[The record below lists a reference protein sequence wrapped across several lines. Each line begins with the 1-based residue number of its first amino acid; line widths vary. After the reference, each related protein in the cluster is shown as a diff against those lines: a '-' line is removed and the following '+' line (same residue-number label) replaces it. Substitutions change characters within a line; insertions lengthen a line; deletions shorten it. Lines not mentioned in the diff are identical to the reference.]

1 MTVMDNLGVFMFELK
16 ISDDTYS
23 TALSARAEDIIFK
36 YVKDLEQAGSGE
48 AFKNVLYGI
57 RVMVEGRNRFLND
70 LAEVIAHEDT
80 DSKFTVR
87 VHRPDLTDQVVQ
99 TLKDADYPRSKR
111 EPGTNDVTVIISHK
125 TDQQLEDMANDVKR
139 MEKSA
144 LGAATGLKLDTLQR
158 IKAAIDKEYI
168 EPKDAFH
175 ARNQIEQT
183 SNEINEFIKVL
194 SLKKR
199 YKFLDDD
206 LDLSDPE
213 EKRLFGDIHK
223 PQYRSYFK

>member
-1 MTVMDNLGVFMFELK
+1 
-16 ISDDTYS
+16 
-23 TALSARAEDIIFK
+23 
-36 YVKDLEQAGSGE
+36 
-48 AFKNVLYGI
+48 
-57 RVMVEGRNRFLND
+57 MVEGRNRFLND

-183 SNEINEFIKVL
+183 SNEISEFIKVL

>member
-1 MTVMDNLGVFMFELK
+1 MANLGVFVFELK

-70 LAEVIAHEDT
+70 LAEVIAHEDS
-80 DSKFTVR
+80 DSRFTVR

-99 TLKDADYPRSKR
+99 TLKDANYPRSKR

-183 SNEINEFIKVL
+183 SNEISEFIKVL

-199 YKFLDDD
+199 YKFLDG
-206 LDLSDPE
+206 SFE
-213 EKRLFGDIHK
+213 SKK
-223 PQYRSYFK
+223 